1 MNKEIV
7 DARLGCIFGAL
18 VGDAAGAY
26 LEFIGHKPSPEEVE
40 KAMTMPGGGIWELA
54 PGQITDDG
62 ELTLCLDQALREGE
76 KFDREN
82 IAAWYNK
89 WYASRPF
96 DIGNTTSASIG
107 CPQRL
112 SSEEFANYSGYADA
126 MTQSA
131 KKNCMNSKANGSL
144 MRATPLAAWAWNRS
158 DAEIALFAKLD
169 SSLSHPNDSCWQ
181 AVAAYCIAIAELIS
195 SNDRN
200 KAWSRTSNWI
210 KNNANKELNDW
221 AGLIENN
228 QYVPGHPQAGFVKIA
243 FVHAFQN
250 LLKGNDYHTAIR
262 SVLEIG
268 GDTDTNACI
277 VGGLIGAAVGFENIP
292 EKMRNTVLTCDTS
305 KGAHPRPD
313 FLHPANLFLL
323 NSDTDNGDQK
333 DFSDYKL
340 ELLKEVQLLPILSKS
355 DKVTLCK
362 RVEWGDCEAARLLI
376 EGNKSL
382 VLEIALALSE
392 DEDTL
397 RQSLIAGQQALED
410 FVTNYKFS
418 KDKDF
423 DKEVGIIIA
432 EAILFNEIPQKNK
445 NTEAYQPNSTKK
457 SDLEKLEEELFR
469 VKGFCQNC
477 QVKVESNRKYCP
489 DCQRKSNNRLSA
501 ESHKKRRKAMKEQ
514 GLCLKC
520 GEKKVLPEDIATYLQ
535 AIDPAIANIIDPEK
549 LKKSPKCCKCFI
561 ENEALK
567 LAKKFEKVAAERI
580 KSPEEIKAE
589 KQERI
594 ARQQRNNRER
604 RHKILAENPELCT
617 HCLIRVKAEG
627 KKHCETCLER
637 YNANAQARIDERRAK
652 GLCVF
657 CGKDSQ
663 GKQLCDICAQ
673 RQNINSRAWRRR
685 ERQERE
691 ANGLCVSCGKVPPES
706 GRKSCHECNAIAA
719 QQNRESRMRRK
730 KR

>member
-1 MNKEIV
+1 MSKERV
-7 DARLGCIFGAL
+7 NEKLGCIIGAL

-40 KAMTMPGGGIWELA
+40 RAMTMPGGGIWRLA

-62 ELTLCLDQALREGE
+62 ELTLCLAHALREGE
-76 KFDREN
+76 KFVQEK
-82 IAAWYNK
+82 IAGWYNQ
-89 WYASRPF
+89 WYASQPF

-107 CPQRL
+107 YPQRL
-112 SSEEFANYSGYADA
+112 SREEFAGYDGYADA

-144 MRATPLAAWAWNRS
+144 MRATPLAAWAWNRA
-158 DAEIALFAKLD
+158 DAEIALFARLD
-169 SSLSHPNDSCWQ
+169 SSLSHPNETCWQ

-210 KNNANKELNDW
+210 KNSANEELNDW

-228 QYVPGHPQAGFVKIA
+228 QHVPGHPQAGFVKIA

-250 LLKGNDYHTAIR
+250 LLKGHDYHTAIR

-277 VGGLIGAAVGFENIP
+277 VGGLIGAAVGFDNIP
-292 EKMRNTVLTCDTS
+292 ENMRNAVLTCDTS
-305 KGAHPRPD
+305 RGAHPRPD
-313 FLHPANLFLL
+313 FLHPANLFLF
-323 NSDTDNGDQK
+323 NSFTDNGNKK
-333 DFSDYKL
+333 DLSDYRL
-340 ELLKEVQLLPILSKS
+340 ELLKEVQLLPVLSKS
-355 DKVTLCK
+355 DTVTLCK
-362 RVEWGDCEAARLLI
+362 RLEWGDCEAARLLI

-382 VLEIALALSE
+382 VLEIALACSE
-392 DEDTL
+392 DDETVA
-397 RQSLIAGQQALED
+397 QSFIAGQQALED
-410 FVTNYKFS
+410 FVNNYKYS
-418 KDKDF
+418 KDKNF
-423 DKEVGIIIA
+423 DKEIEIILTQ
-432 EAILFNEIPQKNK
+432 AILFNEMPKK
-445 NTEAYQPNSTKK
+445 PANTIVAK
-457 SDLEKLEEELFR
+457 SQSRIKSFYMEVDEKLPPK
-469 VKGFCQNC
+469 KGFCEIC
-477 QVKVESNRKYCP
+477 QAKVESNRKYCP

-520 GEKKVLPEDIATYLQ
+520 GEKKVLPEDIAAYLQ
-535 AIDPAIANIIDPEK
+535 AIDPAIANLIDPEK

-580 KSPEEIKAE
+580 KSPEEIKAK

-594 ARQQRNNRER
+594 ARQRRNNRER
-604 RHKILAENPELCT
+604 RHKILADNPELCT
-617 HCLIRVKAEG
+617 HCLIRSKAEG
-627 KKHCETCLER
+627 KQYCETCLER
-637 YNANAQARIDERRAK
+637 VNANVQARTDERRAN
-652 GLCVF
+652 GRCIS
-657 CGKDSQ
+657 CGKDSK
-663 GKQLCDICAQ
+663 GNQLCEACGE
-673 RQNINSRAWRRR
+673 RQNKHSTTWSKKKRI
-685 ERQERE
+685 ERE
-691 ANGLCVSCGKVPPES
+691 ANGLCVLCGKVPPEP
-706 GRKSCHECNAIAA
+706 GRKGCQKCNAIAA
-719 QQNRESRMRRK
+719 QRNRELRMRRK